1 MHKQHRVSWAWEVRP
16 HLALT
21 DLVHSHHSPPFSK
34 WELEALSGAICLILP
49 PNQEK
54 LVLFLFYRPSYFPRS

>member
-1 MHKQHRVSWAWEVRP
+1 MHEEHRVSWAWEVRP

-21 DLVHSHHSPPFSK
+21 DLVQSSFPTVLQMGTGGTKWGDLLNPPR
-34 WELEALSGAICLILP
+34 
-49 PNQEK
+49 NQEK